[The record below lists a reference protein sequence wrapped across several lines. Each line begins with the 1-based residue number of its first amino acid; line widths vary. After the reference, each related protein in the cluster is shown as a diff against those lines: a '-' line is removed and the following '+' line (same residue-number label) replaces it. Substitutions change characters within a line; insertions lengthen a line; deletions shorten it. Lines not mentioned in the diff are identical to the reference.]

1 MQTGNRIKGDPK
13 LEVFKPIT
21 NYQIIP
27 ALHKGSLKNQ
37 TLFIYSIVAISYDS
51 VQQKVLSDRLKNVD
65 GTTRAY

>member
-1 MQTGNRIKGDPK
+1 MQTGDSSKGDPK

-51 VQQKVLSDRLKNVD
+51 VQQKVE
-65 GTTRAY
+65 GATRAYWVYAAFP